1 MIIVFRSCEANL
13 SAGSLGTGEQD
24 KPRWNGKRKL
34 EILRKCYASMQ
45 SGITEDDVILV
56 LNDRTSKET
65 LEWMAENTKAKFT
78 IKNATPLSQLRQEH
92 KYPNYHPVVAN
103 SAEELMEL
111 VLDLANNYPSEIIY
125 ICEDDY
131 LHTNI
136 AIPSMKNIFAQGYK
150 GFYVPY
156 DYPDRYTI
164 DRSKACEL
172 HAGPYGHLRTIPSAT
187 LTMAA
192 LGATWL
198 YFKYDLLRAGVFA
211 DDSWTWKAFAQVGA
225 ISPVPGHSTHL
236 QDGCISPY
244 VNWDHIYN
252 EVSV

>member
-1 MIIVFRSCEANL
+1 MIIIFRSCEANL
-13 SAGSLGTGEQD
+13 SAGSLGSGEQD
-24 KPRWNGKRKL
+24 KPRWNGKGKL
-34 EILRKCYASMQ
+34 EILRKCYASLQ
-45 SGITEDDVILV
+45 GGITKDDTIIV
-56 LNDRTSKET
+56 LSDRTTTET
-65 LEWMAENTKAKFT
+65 LDWMRNSTKANFVVQE
-78 IKNATPLSQLRQEH
+78 ATPLSTLRQTH
-92 KYPNYHPVVAN
+92 KYPDYHPVIAN

-111 VLDLANNYPSEIIY
+111 IVEIASTNLSEIIY
-125 ICEDDY
+125 VCEDDY
-131 LHTNI
+131 LHAGI
-136 AIPSMKNIFAQGYK
+136 AIHSMKNIFSQGYK

-164 DRSKACEL
+164 DRNKSCEL

-198 YFKYDLLRAGVFA
+198 HFKYDLLRAGVFA

-225 ISPVPGHSTHL
+225 ISPVPGHTTHL

-244 VNWDHIYN
+244 VDWDSIYK
-252 EVSV
+252 EIVI